1 MYKAVIFDFF
11 DVIHRDPFHHWLSQN
26 GLERKGSPQES
37 SKLLDLGRISDEE
50 FYGQLGALSGQT
62 ADDVRAVFDDITF
75 IDKDMVLLIARL
87 KKSYKTGLLSNSS
100 IEYLSR
106 IIARHELE
114 SLFDA
119 MTISAEVGIIKP
131 DPRIFEH
138 ILDRLGVGAAEAVL
152 IDDNPRN
159 VEAASRLGIKGIVYD
174 GDVGKLKENLS
185 GILGIRRSAW

>member
-11 DVIHRDPFHHWLSQN
+11 DVIHRDPFHHWLRQN
-26 GLERKGSPQES
+26 GLKRDGKPQES
-37 SKLLDLGRISDEE
+37 SRQLDMGRISDDE
-50 FYGQLGALSGQT
+50 FYRQLGELNGQS
-62 ADDVRAVFDDITF
+62 ADDVRKVFDDISF
-75 IDKDMVLLIARL
+75 IDKDMVLLIAHL
-87 KKSYKTGLLSNSS
+87 TKKYKTALLSNSS
-100 IEYLSR
+100 IDYLSR

-138 ILDRLGVGAAEAVL
+138 VLDKLGVRAEEAVF

-159 VEAASRLGIKGIVYD
+159 AEAASRLGIKGIVYG
-174 GDVGKLKENLS
+174 GDIEELKKNLARA
-185 GILGIRRSAW
+185 GIST